1 MYRHLSEIFSHN
13 SPREIQVMLLFD
25 LPPLFIQRRHTFYKH
40 GTFHPIPFIG
50 RAWFHRMK
58 SSLVYNNKKI
68 CQEIFLR
75 LESFQRL
82 LYEIFSNRYS
92 LLKYFRITSPAPQ
105 TGVTAF
111 WGYNACSKEQ
121 CCLRRYPPLTP
132 EGDPLQAILA
142 KDLRGIFLGSKKTR
156 KNLLTR
162 LLQRN
167 ILNSVSTCEINMH
180 P

>member
-1 MYRHLSEIFSHN
+1 
-13 SPREIQVMLLFD
+13 MLLFD
-25 LPPLFIQRRHTFYKH
+25 FQPLFIQRRHTFDKH
-40 GTFHPIPFIG
+40 GTFHPTPFIG

-58 SSLVYNNKKI
+58 SSLVYKNKKI

-75 LESFQRL
+75 LESFRRL

-105 TGVTAF
+105 AGLTAF

-121 CCLRRYPPLTP
+121 CCRRRHPPLTP
-132 EGDPLQAILA
+132 EGDPLQGILA
-142 KDLRGIFLGSKKTR
+142 KDLRGIFLGSKKSR

-167 ILNSVSTCEINMH
+167 ILNSVSICEINMH
-180 P
+180 L